1 MLPDRCGVREMA
13 PPAAHVNAPPGS
25 RISPLCNG
33 CATARSRRQALVA
46 RRDARCSFA
55 RMKLW
60 ERLLVAP
67 GRRVHLAEWDP
78 EDTLGQGKDAATEDA
93 LAQAIAR
100 LDELQYV
107 MYADHRHALLVVLQ
121 GMDAAGKDGTIRQV
135 MAGFNPQG
143 CRVTALKRPSAEEAD
158 HDFLWR
164 IHRAVPAKGDIAIFN
179 RSHYEDVLVAR
190 VRKLVPR
197 EVWSARYDQ
206 INGFEALLAE
216 NRSEEHTSE
225 LQSQSNL
232 VCRLL
237 LEKKKN
243 DIIRNLNVNIDH
255 RH

>member
-1 MLPDRCGVREMA
+1 MCK
-13 PPAAHVNAPPGS
+13 
-25 RISPLCNG
+25 
-33 CATARSRRQALVA
+33 ARSRRQALVA

-121 GMDAAGKDGTIRQV
+121 GMDAAGKDGTIRHV
-135 MAGFNPQG
+135 MGGLNAQG
-143 CRVTALKRPSAEEAD
+143 CRVTAFKRPSAEEAD

-179 RSHYEDVLVAR
+179 RSHYEDVLVPGCASWCPGR
-190 VRKLVPR
+190 CGRPGT
-197 EVWSARYDQ
+197 S
-206 INGFEALLAE
+206 
-216 NRSEEHTSE
+216 RSTGSRRC
-225 LQSQSNL
+225 SPKTAS
-232 VCRLL
+232 
-237 LEKKKN
+237 
-243 DIIRNLNVNIDH
+243 
-255 RH
+255 